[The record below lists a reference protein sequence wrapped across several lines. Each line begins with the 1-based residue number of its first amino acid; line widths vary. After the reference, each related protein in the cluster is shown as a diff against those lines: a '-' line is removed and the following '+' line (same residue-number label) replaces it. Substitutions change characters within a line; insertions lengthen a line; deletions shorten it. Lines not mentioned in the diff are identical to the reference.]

1 MKQCRACGHKHMTSI
16 MHLDQVPVDVQ
27 RLVTLDQLNSKTTT
41 EIEIYQ
47 CNGCGLVQSAVS
59 LESTY
64 YDDYLMSTTF
74 SSQLTNYLGGL
85 ATEFVSKYNLHDA
98 HVIDIGCG
106 DGAFMLPFVEQ
117 GISVVGIEP
126 SERSRQAAQEKG
138 LVVHAGYVSADSAI
152 SSGPFDAFVCRQVL
166 EHVDN
171 IAEFLTGIR
180 KNLRPDAV
188 GIIEVP
194 RLEKAQEDRR
204 FYDFFPDHVNYFSL
218 DTLSTTLSLHGF
230 EVLELKSTMNDEYN
244 VAIVRR
250 REPHNFSVIQQQ
262 RCNLSTQINQ
272 LLADAHADNK
282 RTAIWGTGAK
292 GLSIMS
298 VTDSQYLDM
307 VVDSDPNKIGRYVP
321 VNQKQIQDP
330 QSLITDAIDV
340 IIISAVAYQKT
351 ILAKLQN
358 LNYTGRVYL
367 IDQTGLKECAC
378 STY

>member
-1 MKQCRACGHKHMTSI
+1 M
-16 MHLDQVPVDVQ
+16 
-27 RLVTLDQLNSKTTT
+27 
-41 EIEIYQ
+41 
-47 CNGCGLVQSAVS
+47 
-59 LESTY
+59 
-64 YDDYLMSTTF
+64 
-74 SSQLTNYLGGL
+74 
-85 ATEFVSKYNLHDA
+85 
-98 HVIDIGCG
+98 
-106 DGAFMLPFVEQ
+106 
-117 GISVVGIEP
+117 
-126 SERSRQAAQEKG
+126 
-138 LVVHAGYVSADSAI
+138 
-152 SSGPFDAFVCRQVL
+152 
-166 EHVDN
+166 
-171 IAEFLTGIR
+171 
-180 KNLRPDAV
+180 
-188 GIIEVP
+188 
-194 RLEKAQEDRR
+194 
-204 FYDFFPDHVNYFSL
+204 NYFSL

-272 LLADAHADNK
+272 LLADARADNK

-298 VTDSQYLDM
+298 ITDSQYLDM

-321 VNQKQIQDP
+321 ANRKQIQAP
-330 QSLITDAIDV
+330 QSLITDTIDV

-358 LNYTGRVYL
+358 LNYTGCVYL